1 LDVARNADVTL
12 AIRPQAIDL
21 AAPGTDGAAGSDIR
35 LPAVVRSIEFLGSI
49 IRLVVTAGPARLLVD
64 LFNRDAGDI
73 PAVGRNVVLV
83 VRGADVVLL
92 AT

>member
-1 LDVARNADVTL
+1 MTL

-21 AAPGTDGAAGSDIR
+21 AATGADRQAGSDIR
-35 LPAVVRSIEFLGSI
+35 LPTMVRSIGFPGSI

-73 PAVGRNVVLV
+73 PAAGSDVVLV
-83 VRGADVVLL
+83 VRGADIVLL